1 MASLG
6 PPITTSQRDTA
17 TKMRLQPPSVLH
29 AAACPLQL
37 QSCTW
42 GPDDATKACDGNM
55 GDDIV
60 EDVATHL
67 KSVQL
72 AGPVRLSKLTHVCR
86 TSTPTR
92 FGVAILSGWAC
103 FGNLPVSPSNR
114 PSGLQHRRQ

>member
-72 AGPVRLSKLTHVCR
+72 AGPVRLSKLTHVCQVR
-86 TSTPTR
+86 WCHSL
-92 FGVAILSGWAC
+92 GM
-103 FGNLPVSPSNR
+103 
-114 PSGLQHRRQ
+114 GLLR